1 MADSFNAETD
11 DQLVSKMS
19 NNQLAHFTGADRRC
33 KGVEMPQG
41 VMLRYNAAE
50 SMFFFLETTVIQGKI
65 RTNVYASDSPYD
77 KKKSFIGE
85 VNTAMFEEDADMVH
99 LQKVE
104 KSVRDW
110 VQFVS
115 VATDEDQP
123 FSSFSMD
130 KSR

>member
-1 MADSFNAETD
+1 MAESFKAETD
-11 DQLVSKMS
+11 DQLVSKIG
-19 NNQLAHFTGADRRC
+19 NNQLQHFTGADRRC
-33 KGVEMPQG
+33 QGVELPQG

-50 SMFFFLETTVIQGKI
+50 SMFFFLETTVDKGKI
-65 RTNVYASDSPYD
+65 KTNVYASDSPYD

-99 LQKVE
+99 LTKVE

-115 VATDEDQP
+115 VSTDEDQP

-130 KSR
+130 KNR